1 MVEFNQEVFLMV
13 FTYRTNTISGGID
26 LPIDVY
32 AKEHHYS
39 CVRVVEDLQ
48 NGVIEVFL
56 PKQKTI
62 TASQIKSYEGK
73 HCKVFKAFVDIVS
86 SIDGDNKILFQSLR
100 SLGNDPDEARVLYTY
115 MVRKRINAEFIS
127 SSLANTEKFQYIL
140 KCVPEATEELMV
152 TMFKDLYKMELLQEP
167 RKLSAIEDDIT
178 LKQLSRNEKFKPQ
191 KH

>member
-73 HCKVFKAFVDIVS
+73 HCKVFKAFD
-86 SIDGDNKILFQSLR
+86 
-100 SLGNDPDEARVLYTY
+100 DPDEARVLYTY

-178 LKQLSRNEKFKPQ
+178 LKQLSRNEKKRVS
-191 KH
+191 